1 VRCRE
6 RSGFLFAHSCDR
18 GATQKCSRCG
28 KDICKDHLRPGT
40 ICVSCEKQT
49 GGAGGVRRARGGR
62 DEAYHDD
69 PYWYSY
75 GYYDDYHYYDDRD
88 QQVFDPTEQT
98 AVEAGGFEGD
108 FDGS

>member
-6 RSGFLFAHSCDR
+6 RSGFLFAHACDR

-28 KDICKDHLRPGT
+28 KDVCKDRLRPGT
-40 ICVSCEKQT
+40 ICVSCEKQA

-98 AVEAGGFEGD
+98 AVEAAGFESD